1 MTKVILSRHFER
13 ESKNLYKK
21 YRSLALEVVNLIGE
35 LKRNPLLGIPLGKNC
50 YKIRLKISSKN
61 SGKSGGARVIT
72 HVYVEGDTVTL
83 LAIYDKSTQSTISDS
98 EILSRLNEIL

>member
-1 MTKVILSRHFER
+1 MKIKSIKSFTREFKILS
-13 ESKNLYKK
+13 KK
-21 YRSLALEVVNLIGE
+21 YKSLPDDFEVLLYQILE
-35 LKRNPLLGIPLGKNC
+35 KPHMGIPLGKNC